1 MMCSIHK
8 HLTLTIFLIPT
19 LILLSCKAQEVSLQS
34 TEWKLIQLGSNDIT
48 TLKEPI
54 TLLFNEDQSR
64 ISGFGGCNRYFATC
78 QLSGNRIAI
87 SGAGSTKMFCE
98 ETMKYEDEFL
108 RLLSQAETYQVKEGH
123 LQLMTGNSVVLELV
137 KNR

>member
-1 MMCSIHK
+1 MYSIHK
-8 HLTLTIFLIPT
+8 HLVLTALLIPT
-19 LILLSCKAQEVSLQS
+19 VILLSCKTQEVSLQS
-34 TEWKLIQLGSNDIT
+34 TEWKLIRLGSNDIT

-87 SGAGSTKMFCE
+87 SGTGSTKMFCE

-108 RLLSQAETYQVKEGH
+108 RLLGQIDTFQVKDGY
-123 LQLMTGNSVVLELV
+123 LQLMIGTSVVLELV